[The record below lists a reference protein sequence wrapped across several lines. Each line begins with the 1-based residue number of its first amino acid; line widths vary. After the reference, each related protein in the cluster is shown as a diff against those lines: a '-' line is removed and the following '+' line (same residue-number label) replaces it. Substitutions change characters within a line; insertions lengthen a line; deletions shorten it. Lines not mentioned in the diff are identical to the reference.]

1 MPAITRAAYAVGGV
15 LAALCLAGVALA
27 PAGAAVPDQ
36 AFIRPQFFWPDIL
49 VALVYGG
56 LGLYLAVR
64 TGRGAGLALAVVGTG
79 FAVSAVG
86 IEWVLVSAGHDL
98 PGQPVAAVAAATGWL
113 TGVLCALLVLPWL
126 VAPGPVDR
134 AGRVGIVV
142 GVSLVVA
149 GTALRA
155 CRDFGGPEHPFAG
168 PALSAWAEAAEA
180 WTVPLSVAA
189 GLGGALHLSV
199 RLARSGPDE
208 RRALRWLVV
217 AVVFLVLGYAAF
229 ETGLKVAGTSL
240 VAAAPVLL
248 VAQVILLAVVFAL
261 VAREEPWRVDLAVSR
276 TVVATM
282 LGGVVALAYLVLV
295 WLGSRLLPWD
305 GMSAGLLA
313 VATLALAVAPLQR
326 WLQLQVD
333 RLVFGTGTDTAQL
346 LVDLGRHLD
355 ASGGQEDLLD
365 GLADGLRRGMR
376 LRRVEIGSADPD
388 GPRSAAGERGALQ
401 HTITLHNGGRL
412 VGTLAIAPPA
422 GQRLDPRTV
431 GVLHQIAGLV
441 AIALE
446 LATANRAL
454 DRARTRL
461 VEVRQE
467 ERRLLRRELHDG
479 LGPSLSGVALALRAI
494 GNSSPLRP
502 ADAAL
507 LDQLCAELTRR
518 ADEVR
523 QVARTLLPPSLE
535 HGDLPEA
542 LEVLAARFS
551 DDDFE
556 VSIHVAGSDLLAGEQ
571 QVAIYHIAAEG
582 VLNAHRHAGAR
593 RCVVRVVAS
602 GQQTR
607 VEVEDDGSGFD
618 PAPTPGVGLASMRER
633 TAELG
638 GSLHLENSPTGAKVT
653 VLLP

>member
-1 MPAITRAAYAVGGV
+1 MPAITRAAYAVGGI
-15 LAALCLAGVALA
+15 LAALCLAGVGLA
-27 PAGAAVPDQ
+27 PAAASAPDQ

-79 FAVSAVG
+79 FAVSALG
-86 IEWVLVSAGHDL
+86 IQWVLVSAGHDL

-113 TGVLCALLVLPWL
+113 GGVLCALLVLPWL

-142 GVSLVVA
+142 GVGLVVA

-168 PALSAWAEAAEA
+168 PALSAWAEAVEG
-180 WTVPLSVAA
+180 WTVPLSIAA

-229 ETGLKVAGTSL
+229 EAGLKVAGTSL

-365 GLADGLRRGMR
+365 GLADGLRRGLR

-388 GPRSAAGERGALQ
+388 GPRSAAGERGTLQ
-401 HTITLHNGGRL
+401 HTIALYNGGRR
-412 VGTLAIAPPA
+412 VGSLAIAPPA

-446 LATANRAL
+446 LAAANRAL

-518 ADEVR
+518 ADDVR